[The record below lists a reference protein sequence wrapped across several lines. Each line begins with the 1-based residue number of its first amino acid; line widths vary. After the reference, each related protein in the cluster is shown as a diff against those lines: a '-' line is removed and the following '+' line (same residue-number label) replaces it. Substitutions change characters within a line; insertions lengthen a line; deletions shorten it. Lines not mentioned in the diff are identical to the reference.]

1 MSKMTVRHDCGH
13 KSVIDVGDGPA
24 HDKAARVFEAT
35 LQNCPACREH
45 EESDEGFAISQ
56 NTRIEQEEA
65 GVISLPTKR
74 QQQRQPRQPR
84 QSREA
89 QRNARIHQAF
99 TTLREVACRNGH
111 ANHRCFSVASTSDPT
126 VHYTLTWDTET
137 DRVHCDCMAGQ
148 HERDCVHQ
156 AAMRRLIAS
165 IHAGRAEAR
174 DAAARAKRQAEQRR
188 MDTAMLARDQRPF
201 SLLAR

>member
-1 MSKMTVRHDCGH
+1 MQTKNTQTTIYCASCGKRVSGVYYTSTMSDLIVCHSCRQVRPYGGNTPSIKHRVGEA
-13 KSVIDVGDGPA
+13 DVTADVTTTG
-24 HDKAARVFEAT
+24 K
-35 LQNCPACREH
+35 
-45 EESDEGFAISQ
+45 
-56 NTRIEQEEA
+56 
-65 GVISLPTKR
+65 
-74 QQQRQPRQPR
+74 RQPR

-99 TTLREVACRNGH
+99 LTLREVANDGH
-111 ANHRCFSVASTSDPT
+111 ANHRCYSVASTSDPRT
-126 VHYTLTWDTET
+126 HYTLTWDTNN
-137 DRVHCDCMAGQ
+137 DRVHCNCMAGQ

-174 DAAARAKRQAEQRR
+174 DETARAARQAEQRR